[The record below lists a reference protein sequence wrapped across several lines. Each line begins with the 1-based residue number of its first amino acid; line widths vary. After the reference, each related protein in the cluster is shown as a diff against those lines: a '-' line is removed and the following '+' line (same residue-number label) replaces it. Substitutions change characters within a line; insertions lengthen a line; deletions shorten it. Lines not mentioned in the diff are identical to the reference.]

1 MISLA
6 RTSLAQPEARL
17 SAGLVAAIVVLAAV
31 AIWPWL
37 PGSSRAAAVG
47 AASPP
52 PEAKAATVKL
62 PTYETFT
69 AAIERPLFSPSRRPA
84 AGPVQGPLPA
94 AQGPSRLIG
103 IVVAGAHRRAL
114 IAQTGAAPIEIG
126 EGESFEGRTVK
137 RIEQNRVI
145 LLDVK
150 GAETVL
156 TLAPPPGRR
165 PR

>member
-6 RTSLAQPEARL
+6 RSSLARPEARL
-17 SAGLVAAIVVLAAV
+17 SVGLVAAVVVLAAA

-37 PGSSRAAAVG
+37 PGSGRTAAVG
-47 AASPP
+47 PATPP
-52 PEAKAATVKL
+52 PEAKASTVKL
-62 PTYETFT
+62 PAYETFT
-69 AAIERPLFSPSRRPA
+69 ATIERPLFSPSRKPVTA
-84 AGPVQGPLPA
+84 PVQAPLPA
-94 AQGPSRLIG
+94 TQGPSRLIG

-137 RIEQNRVI
+137 RIEQNRVV
-145 LLDVK
+145 LVDVK